1 MNKIHRKLEY
11 ALIALKHMNQ
21 KRPGELTT
29 VKEICQKYGTPF
41 DATARVLQ
49 QLVQGKFLK
58 SEQGAYGGYVIQR
71 DLTKVNLREVIEKV
85 VGPIEMV
92 KCMGDASVASGGI
105 PMQNA
110 STSNS
115 GCELKETCNIM
126 FPLVHLNEKLIR
138 FYENIN
144 MNELLSVGKKPK
156 TETPAEPVV
165 AESFADAQ
173 GACS

>member
-58 SEQGAYGGYVIQR
+58 SEQGAYGGYVILR
-71 DLTKVNLREVIEKV
+71 DLTKVSLRELIEKV

-92 KCMGDASVASGGI
+92 KCMGSA
-105 PMQNA
+105 PL
-110 STSNS
+110 NS
-115 GCELKETCNIM
+115 PLENTCELKQTCNIM
-126 FPLVHLNEKLIR
+126 FPLIHLNEKLIS

-144 MNELLSVGKKPK
+144 VHDLLTVTKQKPVEKPVETLQMVG
-156 TETPAEPVV
+156 EC
-165 AESFADAQ
+165 Q
-173 GACS
+173 

>member
-1 MNKIHRKLEY
+1 VNKIHRKLEY

-58 SEQGAYGGYVIQR
+58 SEQGAYGGYVILR
-71 DLTKVNLREVIEKV
+71 DLTKVSLRELIEKV

-92 KCMGDASVASGGI
+92 KCMGESPALT
-105 PMQNA
+105 N
-110 STSNS
+110 
-115 GCELKETCNIM
+115 CELKETCNIM
-126 FPLVHLNEKLIR
+126 IPLISLNEKLVK

-144 MNELLSVGKKPK
+144 VHELLTTGKRSPEFKQI
-156 TETPAEPVV
+156 ETVADVQPVTK
-165 AESFADAQ
+165 E
-173 GACS
+173 ACS